1 MGASA
6 AGICCLFQYGNPG
19 AQVVPASSVP
29 KDPYQLNFQLP
40 CGHPGLS
47 RSRPSASMGG
57 QISRRTACRYME
69 KSGFITCKTP
79 FRVAGKRNPAKV
91 EACSRRSV
99 PPYGKRP
106 LRKMEQSFF
115 GGRIPRSHV
124 RDKDARLFS
133 DGDGANAAS
142 FCGSLNSLQ
151 YDFRRQRQRG
161 EMRVHD
167 L

>member
-19 AQVVPASSVP
+19 AQVLLASSVP

-47 RSRPSASMGG
+47 RSRPTASMGG
-57 QISRRTACRYME
+57 KSVAVLRADTWRSLVSSHAKLRSELPGNGTPPKLRPVQGGASRHTGKGRCGKWNNPFLGDE
-69 KSGFITCKTP
+69 FPVLTCGTKM
-79 FRVAGKRNPAKV
+79 R
-91 EACSRRSV
+91 ACSPMGTAPMLRASADRSV
-99 PPYGKRP
+99 RCN
-106 LRKMEQSFF
+106 MISAVS
-115 GGRIPRSHV
+115 GR
-124 RDKDARLFS
+124 
-133 DGDGANAAS
+133 G
-142 FCGSLNSLQ
+142 
-151 YDFRRQRQRG
+151 G

>member
-1 MGASA
+1 
-6 AGICCLFQYGNPG
+6 
-19 AQVVPASSVP
+19 
-29 KDPYQLNFQLP
+29 
-40 CGHPGLS
+40 
-47 RSRPSASMGG
+47 
-57 QISRRTACRYME
+57 ME

-151 YDFRRQRQRG
+151 YDFRRQQQRG
-161 EMRVHD
+161 GDEVHD
-167 L
+167 LRRNREYRCIQGVFLRTEQENQWKDFSCRGNQKVRHLQCLAEWLECRSGMPEFSYPPGCSPELSLR